1 MLTRCQQWAATT
13 PADVTVNDRYTLI
26 IVIKKIWQFKMMFM
40 DNVRQLKRWYYFV
53 STSQN
58 LLSPHDQ
65 SILLVYNTHTHM
77 HWFNGRLPGEP
88 GLGECTLNFSASVPM
103 PLVTY
108 LTVTVDFSLFWWI
121 TTWTVCQTK
130 LTWDDCTLHTPC
142 TVTNPCHS
150 EWLFLPACFCRWSR
164 YCDQWSPYVCLC
176 LSANSQI
183 HLSKWLNFV
192 LIWFWM
198 YIQDHFSTFLNITRF
213 IQGFVASV
221 IQSDFH

>member
-1 MLTRCQQWAATT
+1 
-13 PADVTVNDRYTLI
+13 
-26 IVIKKIWQFKMMFM
+26 MMFM

-58 LLSPHDQ
+58 LLSPHNQ

-121 TTWTVCQTK
+121 TTWTVCQTI

>member
-88 GLGECTLNFSASVPM
+88 GLGECSLNFSASVPM

-121 TTWTVCQTK
+121 TTWTVCQAI